1 MACLRIAG
9 MARSYVAIVFM
20 YKLNDLVYLMQRL
33 RDPETGCPWDKQ
45 QTFSTIV
52 PYTME
57 ETYELADAIERGNL
71 SDVREELGDLLF
83 QVIFYAQLGSEQGEF
98 TLDDVID
105 GITAKLVRRHP
116 HVFPDGQ
123 LRSEQSVNQT
133 PQDEKAIAAIK
144 QNWEAI
150 KHSERETKQ
159 HTSVLDDVPLALP
172 ALNRAH
178 KLQKRAANVGFDWA
192 HTEDIFA
199 KLDEEVLELRAELP
213 DGNQDR
219 IEAEMGDLL
228 FCCVNLSR
236 RLGVNAEAALRRASH
251 RFEARFRFIETS
263 LQQQG
268 RSPEDASLDE
278 MEEFWIKAKQQG
290 L

>member
-1 MACLRIAG
+1 MHD
-9 MARSYVAIVFM
+9 
-20 YKLNDLVYLMQRL
+20 LNDLIYLMQRL

-71 SDVREELGDLLF
+71 AEVREELGDLLF

-98 TLDDVID
+98 TLADVID
-105 GITAKLVRRHP
+105 GITRKLVRRHP
-116 HVFPDGQ
+116 HVFADGQ
-123 LRSEQSVNQT
+123 LRGELRSDQSIPK
-133 PQDEKAIAAIK
+133 PQDDQAIAAIK
-144 QNWEAI
+144 KNWEAI
-150 KHSERETKQ
+150 KHSEREIKQ

-172 ALNRAH
+172 ALNRAA

-192 HTEDIFA
+192 NTEDIFA

-213 DGNQDR
+213 EGSHER

-236 RLGVNAEAALRRASH
+236 RLGVNSEAALRRASH

-268 RSPEDASLDE
+268 RSPEEASLDE
-278 MEEFWIKAKQQG
+278 MEAFWIKAKQEG

>member
-1 MACLRIAG
+1 
-9 MARSYVAIVFM
+9 M
-20 YKLNDLVYLMQRL
+20 YNLNDLVYLMQRL
-33 RDPETGCPWDKQ
+33 RDPETGCPWDIQ
-45 QTFSTIV
+45 QSFASIV
-52 PYTME
+52 PHTLE
-57 ETYELADAIERGNL
+57 EAYELADAIERGN
-71 SDVREELGDLLF
+71 SKEIREELGDLLF
-83 QVIFYAQLGSEQGEF
+83 QVIFYAQLGSEQNDF
-98 TLDDVID
+98 SLDDVID
-105 GITAKLVRRHP
+105 GIVSKLVRRHP
-116 HVFPDGQ
+116 HVFVGGQ
-123 LRSEQSVNQT
+123 LRPDSSATISVSAK
-133 PQDEKAIAAIK
+133 DAEAIKAIK

-150 KHSERETKQ
+150 KHTERESKQ

-213 DGNQDR
+213 EGNHER

-236 RLGVNAEAALRRASH
+236 RLGVNAEAALRRASQ

-263 LQQQG
+263 LQEQG
-268 RSPEDASLDE
+268 RNPQDASLDE
-278 MEEFWIKAKQQG
+278 MERFWIKAKQQG

>member
-1 MACLRIAG
+1 MHD
-9 MARSYVAIVFM
+9 
-20 YKLNDLVYLMQRL
+20 LNDLIYLMQRL

-71 SDVREELGDLLF
+71 AEVREELGDLLF
-83 QVIFYAQLGSEQGEF
+83 QVIFYAQLGSEQNEF
-98 TLDDVID
+98 TLADVID
-105 GITAKLVRRHP
+105 GITSKLVRRHP
-116 HVFPDGQ
+116 HVFADGQ
-123 LRSEQSVNQT
+123 LRNEQTSQA

-144 QNWEAI
+144 KNWEAI

-172 ALNRAH
+172 ALNRAA

-192 HTEDIFA
+192 NTDDIFA
-199 KLDEEVLELRAELP
+199 KFDEELLELRAELP
-213 DGNQDR
+213 DGSHER

-236 RLGVNAEAALRRASH
+236 RLGVNSEAALRRASH

-268 RSPEDASLDE
+268 RSPEEATLDE
-278 MEEFWIKAKQQG
+278 MEAFWIKAKQEG

>member
-1 MACLRIAG
+1 
-9 MARSYVAIVFM
+9 M
-20 YKLNDLVYLMQRL
+20 YNLNDLVYLMQRL
-33 RDPETGCPWDKQ
+33 RDPDSGCPWDKQ

-57 ETYELADAIERGNL
+57 ETYELADAIERGKL
-71 SDVREELGDLLF
+71 ADVREELGDLLF

-105 GITAKLVRRHP
+105 GITGKLVRRHP
-116 HVFPDGQ
+116 HVFANGQ
-123 LRSEQSVNQT
+123 LRDDSVSKT
-133 PQDEKAIAAIK
+133 PQDEQAIAVIK

-150 KHSERETKQ
+150 KHAERESKQ
-159 HTSVLDDVPLALP
+159 QTSVLDDVPLALP

-192 HTEDIFA
+192 KTEDIFA

-213 DGNQDR
+213 DGNHDR

-236 RLGVNAEAALRRASH
+236 RLGVNAEAALRRASQ

-268 RSPEDASLDE
+268 RKPQDASLDE
-278 MEEFWIKAKQQG
+278 MEDFWIKAKQQG

>member
-1 MACLRIAG
+1 
-9 MARSYVAIVFM
+9 M
-20 YKLNDLVYLMQRL
+20 YKLDDLVYLMQRL

-57 ETYELADAIERGNL
+57 ETYELADAIERGKPA
-71 SDVREELGDLLF
+71 DVREELGDLLF
-83 QVIFYAQLGSEQGEF
+83 QVIFYAQLGGEQGEF

-116 HVFPDGQ
+116 HVFPTGQ
-123 LRSEQSVNQT
+123 LREEMREESRDDPLNKI
-133 PQDEKAIAAIK
+133 PQDEQAIAEIK

-150 KHSERETKQ
+150 KHAERESKQ
-159 HTSVLDDVPLALP
+159 QTSVLDDVPLALP

-192 HTEDIFA
+192 QTEDIFA

-213 DGNQDR
+213 AGNHDR

-236 RLGVNAEAALRRASH
+236 RLGVNAEAALRRASQ

-263 LQQQG
+263 LQEQG
-268 RSPEDASLDE
+268 RKPQDASLDE
-278 MEEFWIKAKQQG
+278 METYWIKAKQQG

>member
-1 MACLRIAG
+1 
-9 MARSYVAIVFM
+9 M
-20 YKLNDLVYLMQRL
+20 YNLDDLVYLMQRL
-33 RDPETGCPWDKQ
+33 RDPQTGCPWDKQ
-45 QTFSTIV
+45 QTFSMIV
-52 PYTME
+52 PYTIE

-71 SDVREELGDLLF
+71 TEVREELGDLLF
-83 QVIFYAQLGSEQGEF
+83 QVIFYSQLGSEQGAF
-98 TLDDVID
+98 TLDEVVD
-105 GITAKLVRRHP
+105 GITSKLVRRHP
-116 HVFPDGQ
+116 HVFATGR
-123 LRSEQSVNQT
+123 LRDDPVIEVANDQ
-133 PQDEKAIAAIK
+133 KAIADIK
-144 QNWEAI
+144 QTWEAI
-150 KHSERETKQ
+150 KHSERESKQ

-199 KLDEEVLELRAELP
+199 KLDEEVAELLAELP
-213 DGNQDR
+213 AGDQQR

-236 RLGVNAEAALRRASH
+236 RLGVNAEAALRRASQ

-263 LQQQG
+263 LQAEG
-268 RSPEDASLDE
+268 RKPQDASLDE
-278 MEEFWIKAKQQG
+278 MEAYWVKAKQQG